1 MLKFLNYL
9 SKNVR
14 VISLVIFLSGMGAQL
29 FSDGLPGEFIVT
41 QRWRDLFAGHSPTT
55 NPAFMTE
62 ENYVS
67 IRGAMCPTLQR
78 SFFLHEAGVI
88 VPIGLYQ
95 SVGGTWLGLNPT
107 EEIQTGIWDSTSG
120 QIVPVGSTT
129 ENQSLFIFSYAINP
143 WNRLSVGANVN
154 IFYETNFGEPNQGF
168 TFDLGLSYRFLRH
181 ALLGDHIVGMTLQ
194 NLLSPDFEF
203 KNFQNYTV
211 NLKLSWLAKLW
222 EKRIDF
228 GIDLDI
234 KDFMSKGEDFAK
246 TAISGG
252 SPKQIEFDFNSRLGF
267 WVLSM
272 INAYFQVGSDYIGV
286 SGGMNVPTVNNGR
299 DFQVTYQYMNITDK
313 EAITSTHT
321 IYARVDVGKHRE
333 EIYARKMARLA
344 SIGPGNLYNKAMTL
358 YSQGKYYDAFFI
370 YGKILVEYPD
380 FFKNDWVQLYFSV
393 CEEKMDMREF
403 ASENFDKTKKNYPRS
418 VVVPYADLGLLRLHY
433 RNGNSEGVINQFARL
448 NTATVPDTLKFHA
461 YYYQGESYIRDGE
474 YRKAIQLLNFI
485 PESHPEYI
493 FAQHSLAV
501 AHALN
506 DNLSLSIEA
515 LDNVIQMTP
524 KTKAEQEV
532 VNRSFVFLGY
542 IFYEGLGGQKRAL
555 SKAVSALRKVP
566 VTSYFYEDAL
576 LGLAWCGLTASQ
588 WTDCINACNALR
600 TVSKK
605 AVNHCE
611 ADLLEAYCN
620 MVNKKYV
627 EALNVLSRAD
637 KTLRDLAP
645 PSENEKSA
653 ATLEYDN
660 NRSIYYEIAS
670 EANGLALTS
679 QSSFVIQK
687 IDSLRVPQTQYEKE
701 LNDYY
706 IFSEEFKRRSFF
718 ARSIDKIRD
727 DVEYALAKA
736 EKMAGQRAIDK
747 TLEKAAK
754 EAGEID
760 DEMKKLEEELKALE
774 EQEKKEPEKESEE
787 KKEE

>member
-1 MLKFLNYL
+1 MLKIRNPY
-9 SKNVR
+9 SKAIRRIMLFV
-14 VISLVIFLSGMGAQL
+14 LLSGIGTTII
-29 FSDGLPGEFIVT
+29 SDGLPGEYIVT

-62 ENYVS
+62 ENYLSV
-67 IRGAMCPTLQR
+67 RGAICPTLQR

-95 SVGGTWLGLNPT
+95 SVGVSWLGLNPT
-107 EEIQTGIWDSTSG
+107 EDIEGMEWDQTTH
-120 QIVPVGSTT
+120 QMVPTKTYSD
-129 ENQSLFIFSYAINP
+129 NQSLFIFSYAINP

-154 IFYETNFGEPNQGF
+154 IFYQTNFGDPIQGF

-181 ALLGDHIVGMTLQ
+181 AILGDHVVGATVQ
-194 NLLSPDFEF
+194 NILSPDFALE
-203 KNFQNYTV
+203 NFQNYSI
-211 NLKLSWLAKLW
+211 NMKFSWLAKLW

-234 KDFMSKGEDFAK
+234 KDFMSQAEDFAQ
-246 TAISGG
+246 TAASGG
-252 SPKQIEFDFNSRLGF
+252 SPKQIEFDFNSRIGF

-272 INAYFQVGSDYIGV
+272 INAYFQVGSSYIGI

-299 DFQVTYQYMNITDK
+299 DLQVSYQYMNITDK
-313 EAITSTHT
+313 EDITSTHT
-321 IYARVDVGKHRE
+321 IYFRGDFGKHRE

-380 FFKNDWVQLYFSV
+380 FFKNDWVQLYFSL
-393 CEEKMDMREF
+393 CEEYMDMREF
-403 ASENFDKTKKNYPRS
+403 SAENFNKTKKNFPRS

-433 RNGNSEGVINQFARL
+433 RNGNSEGVINQFAKL
-448 NTATVPDTLKFHA
+448 NTSTVPDSLKFHA

-474 YRKAIQLLNFI
+474 YRKAIQLLSMI
-485 PESHPEYI
+485 PENHPEYI
-493 FAQHSLAV
+493 FGQHSLAV

-524 KTKAEQEV
+524 KNKSQQEV
-532 VNRSFVFLGY
+532 INRSFVFLGY

-627 EALNVLSRAD
+627 EALNILARAD
-637 KTLRDLAP
+637 KTLKDLVP

-653 ATLEYDN
+653 STLEYDN

-687 IDSLRVPQTQYEKE
+687 IDSLRVPQTEFENK
-701 LNDYY
+701 LKDHY
-706 IFSEEFKRRSFF
+706 IFIEEFKRRSFF
-718 ARSIDKIRD
+718 ARNIENIRN

-736 EKMAGQRAIDK
+736 EKMAGQRAIDR
-747 TLEKAAK
+747 TLEKAAR
-754 EAGEID
+754 EAEKVD
-760 DEMKKLEEELKALE
+760 TDLKKLEEELKALE
-774 EQEKKEPEKESEE
+774 EQESKEPEQEE
-787 KKEE
+787 EIEE